1 MVDGGLRPGQAEAL
15 RLWEQA
21 LQGGSRS
28 ELVVV
33 PVGYGKT
40 VIGVGSFVVASEVA
54 EADFCLYLTPTDVL
68 RAQVFGGVERAIR
81 LVERP
86 LPVRKALADNAAPQ
100 RMISAGAN
108 FVVASYQQ
116 VVAAPGIYQ
125 QICKKRRVH
134 VVCDEAHHLG
144 ERGRWAAAIASMD
157 SVSRI
162 LLSATPVRLDRDA
175 LLGARYEEMVEG
187 EVVAPLLHVSMRQAW
202 TERRILKHLNMQ
214 MKDYSVQLQDG
225 EGRVLEFTA
234 SEMAELTGF
243 DQRCVRQQLRWNE
256 DYVAPLVREFAV
268 TLQTKMLMAPGQH
281 QGLVF
286 AATTEHANHLERVFA
301 RFHPSLRCAVIHSG
315 DIADAENDRRLR
327 GFHSGRYDVLIQV
340 RKASEGFDAPAV
352 SVLLK
357 LDAVFSREPVIQQ
370 FGRGLRYNHNLVEA
384 ENMLNIFVGR
394 DPRLGPI
401 IEHLE
406 REAPLPAVQR
416 RAGEDSSPRVAS
428 KDEEDANAFE
438 DEDEQP
444 RLEITDV
451 SEAGDAYLDH
461 TGRFIEGQ
469 QLTLFGGSGSQPA
482 ASRAAAAPS
491 RAEEPVR
498 LEVDVF
504 DLAAELQQA
513 VDFCKLW
520 TNRAAKERSRR
531 LAGTQNHH
539 AALNLT
545 YGQASGKRG
554 ALSTA
559 AEYRA
564 KGEWM
569 KRQYGQFLP

>member
-1 MVDGGLRPGQAEAL
+1 
-15 RLWEQA
+15 
-21 LQGGSRS
+21 
-28 ELVVV
+28 
-33 PVGYGKT
+33 
-40 VIGVGSFVVASEVA
+40 
-54 EADFCLYLTPTDVL
+54 
-68 RAQVFGGVERAIR
+68 
-81 LVERP
+81 
-86 LPVRKALADNAAPQ
+86 
-100 RMISAGAN
+100 
-108 FVVASYQQ
+108 
-116 VVAAPGIYQ
+116 
-125 QICKKRRVH
+125 
-134 VVCDEAHHLG
+134 
-144 ERGRWAAAIASMD
+144 
-157 SVSRI
+157 
-162 LLSATPVRLDRDA
+162 
-175 LLGARYEEMVEG
+175 
-187 EVVAPLLHVSMRQAW
+187 MRQAW
-202 TERRILKHLNMQ
+202 TERQILKHLNMQ
-214 MKDYSVQLQDG
+214 MKDYSVQLQDS
-225 EGRVLEFTA
+225 EGRILEFTA
-234 SEMAELTGF
+234 SEMAELADF

-256 DYVAPLVREFAV
+256 DYVAPLVREFAT
-268 TLQTKMLMAPGQH
+268 TLQTKMSMAPGQH

-315 DIADAENDRRLR
+315 DITDAENDRRLKD
-327 GFHSGRYDVLIQV
+327 FHNGRYDVLVQV
-340 RKASEGFDAPAV
+340 RKASEGFDAPSV

-370 FGRGLRYNHNLVEA
+370 LGRGLRYNHNLPEA

-406 REAPLPAVQR
+406 REAPLPAIAR
-416 RAGEDSSPRVAS
+416 RGQDGNSHRDPVEDDSEN
-428 KDEEDANAFE
+428 DAFE
-438 DEDEQP
+438 DEEPP

-451 SEAGDAYLDH
+451 VEAGDAYLDH

-469 QLTLFGGSGSQPA
+469 QLTLFGGGGTGGHQAVNSRLASSTRVQEPA
-482 ASRAAAAPS
+482 NP
-491 RAEEPVR
+491 EI
-498 LEVDVF
+498 DVF

-520 TNRAAKERSRR
+520 TNRAAKERARK
-531 LAGTQNHH
+531 LGGAQNHH

-569 KRQYGQFLP
+569 KRQYEQILR